1 MTFEYKTT
9 TLYKQETGVQ
19 FCEFRSMKDD
29 NNDLII
35 DHMSHCS
42 ELADIIETYALLLPY
57 KKDNHEFLKQY
68 TLVYW
73 DWDVLVCNT
82 TSGETK
88 GIPLHQKALFS
99 REYIQHIKD

>member
-29 NNDLII
+29 SNDLII
-35 DHMSHCS
+35 DHVSHHS
-42 ELADIIETYALLLPY
+42 ELASIIETYALLLPY

-73 DWDVLVCNT
+73 DWDVLVYAT
-82 TSGETK
+82 QLVVKQKEYHFTK
-88 GIPLHQKALFS
+88 RHRSVGNISNK
-99 REYIQHIKD
+99 